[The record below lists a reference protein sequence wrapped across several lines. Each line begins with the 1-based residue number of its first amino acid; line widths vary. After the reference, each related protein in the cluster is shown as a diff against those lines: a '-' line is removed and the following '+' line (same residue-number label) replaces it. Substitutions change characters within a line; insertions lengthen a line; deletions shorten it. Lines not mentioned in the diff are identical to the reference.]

1 MSDPGRR
8 APGHSCPSLPN
19 TDSGRAGWNWGKER
33 ERVKQL
39 MQCYFKRKQTECF
52 HQFLEEIN
60 KDTTSV
66 ESTYVSRQTGAMSE
80 QRKAWAWGWQPVC
93 SRGLQSSERGTTSP
107 SRLLWPKKLGRRISE
122 YPTSL
127 HIFIWLGIATQ
138 RVDWPMSNAIRGHVR
153 ARRATAKNTAMTNTR
168 KIQSPKRWMMSF
180 YWSSLLSE
188 ASCRLQLASELQLL
202 ALYTEVSQSHQ
213 SASLLSITYQRRRDD
228 VLGDNGLFCDDRRQ
242 RGGCKSMGC
251 VWGGVKRGDNGPS
264 INEVQSQEL
273 EERRPHLLGT
283 DDKLSF

>member
-8 APGHSCPSLPN
+8 GPGHSCPSLPN

-33 ERVKQL
+33 ERVKQW
-39 MQCYFKRKQTECF
+39 MQCCFKRKQTECF

-93 SRGLQSSERGTTSP
+93 NRGLQSSERGTTSP

-168 KIQSPKRWMMSF
+168 KIQSPKGRW
-180 YWSSLLSE
+180 W
-188 ASCRLQLASELQLL
+188 AS
-202 ALYTEVSQSHQ
+202 TEVPCYQKPPAVFNWLRNCSCLLYIQR
-213 SASLLSITYQRRRDD
+213 SASPISLQVCYQLPIKDAETMCLETTACF
-228 VLGDNGLFCDDRRQ
+228 VMTADREGAVSR
-242 RGGCKSMGC
+242 
-251 VWGGVKRGDNGPS
+251 WGVCEG
-264 INEVQSQEL
+264 E
-273 EERRPHLLGT
+273 
-283 DDKLSF
+283 